1 MKNLIW
7 RHQDSGLDIDAFF
20 PQSYDLSDLKGDEV
34 KDFQEDYRYCQVI
47 GFLKT
52 AVDFNK
58 ALIAKNLDKIMIAL
72 SICERRIALNSD
84 EIFTSKEL
92 QTNADYFKCIS
103 DEI

>member
-1 MKNLIW
+1 
-7 RHQDSGLDIDAFF
+7 
-20 PQSYDLSDLKGDEV
+20 LKGDEI
-34 KDFQEDYRYCQVI
+34 KDFQEDFRYCQTI

-58 ALIAKNLDKIMIAL
+58 ATLAKNLDKVMIAL

-92 QTNADYFKCIS
+92 QTNTEYFKCIS
-103 DEI
+103 DDI